1 MRLVFPTSVDDIDL
15 AALDDPRPVPADRP
29 WVLVDMVSSLDGAI
43 AIDGRSG
50 GLGNDAD
57 RAVFRHLRGVCDAV
71 LVGASTVREENYGP
85 VALDDTTRT
94 TRATRGQHAWPSL
107 VIVSGSLALDP
118 TARVFT
124 ESLERGAPRPI
135 VLTSS
140 SSHARTTALDDVAE
154 VLEFGDDDIDLSA
167 AMREL
172 RARGLQVLTCEGG
185 PTLNGHLL
193 AADLVDEWCWTIA
206 PMLVGGDSARGV
218 VGPEVPR
225 RFTITRVG
233 EADGALFVR
242 AIRQR

>member
-1 MRLVFPTSVDDIDL
+1 MRLLFPHPADDIDL
-15 AALDDPRPVPADRP
+15 VDLDDPRPVPAERP

-85 VALDDTTRT
+85 VALDGG
-94 TRATRGQHAWPSL
+94 TRAARAARGQHEWPSL

-124 ESLERGAPRPI
+124 ESHERGAPRPI
-135 VLTSS
+135 VITCST
-140 SSHARTTALDDVAE
+140 SHARNTALDDVAE
-154 VLEFGDDDIDLSA
+154 VLEFGSDDIDLSA

-193 AADLVDEWCWTIA
+193 AADLVDEWCWTIS

-218 VGPEVPR
+218 VGTEVPR
-225 RFTITRVG
+225 DFAITRVG
-233 EADGALFVR
+233 EAEGALFVR